1 MNIILVN
8 FAGPFLIH
16 SAVYH
21 GFMGIGCMH
30 GIYNHDMTF
39 SKVEATP
46 TQWGR
51 GEKFIIALGYA
62 CSFATAA
69 VSWLSDGT

>member
-1 MNIILVN
+1 
-8 FAGPFLIH
+8 
-16 SAVYH
+16 
-21 GFMGIGCMH
+21 MH

-46 TQWGR
+46 KQWGR
-51 GEKFIIALGYA
+51 GGKFIIALGYA